1 MKAILL
7 SIYLFVFMSQTTH
20 AQLWEHYYGKP
31 DYMDHST
38 FFNETY
44 DGGYFC
50 GGTSAIVYLTIPYT
64 KLYKLDRNGDT
75 LWTKSLTSNF
85 SNQTNS
91 ISNTL
96 DGGIVGAGA
105 IYPED
110 VSGASK
116 PMAYKLNAC
125 GELEWCTYFDTDR
138 ELPWAESILATD
150 DGGCLL
156 TLNSFGDYHIEN
168 TFLVK
173 LDANGQ
179 VMWAKPV
186 INHDTYPD
194 AFNPLSDRMI
204 KTENGD
210 YLISGRVYWENPWD
224 EQILI
229 RPYYALFDAQGEE
242 KWVTPFGVTDSLIG
256 HAYGCIEFE
265 NNHFLCA
272 ARQYFLGSNLQYGLI
287 IELDG
292 DGNILQHRSI
302 GPEEIADDCYSMFF
316 RYIEQIGDTLVLS
329 MPYLVSSSSYCPAIL
344 SIDIDIF
351 NGELDILSLRT
362 FPDKMDYHHINKTS
376 DNKIFSGKRHRVEG
390 YDTDMY
396 ITKMDA
402 MLVTDSTFEDN
413 NTYDSLCPYSISYS
427 EVFLGNCNIIT
438 DISELIFPVG
448 KENDNKAAFHILPNP
463 GTNVMRLQFEGPV
476 IDMNLDIK
484 VVSMLGNLML
494 QANIYTKNQED
505 MDISKLPK
513 GIYLVQ
519 VYSNGISLGTQK
531 LIKL

>member
-1 MKAILL
+1 MTQFAN
-7 SIYLFVFMSQTTH
+7 

-31 DYMDHST
+31 DYMDHSA
-38 FFNETY
+38 FFKETY
-44 DGGYFC
+44 DGGYLC
-50 GGTSAIVYLTIPYT
+50 GGSSGIVYLTDPYT
-64 KLYKLDRNGDT
+64 SLFKLDRNGDT
-75 LWTKSLTSNF
+75 LWTKLLTSNF
-85 SNQTNS
+85 TNYTVS
-91 ISNTL
+91 INTTL

-105 IYPED
+105 IYLED
-110 VSGASK
+110 ISGASK
-116 PMAYKLNAC
+116 PMAYKLNSC
-125 GELEWCTYFDTDR
+125 GELEWCTYFETDR
-138 ELPWAESILATD
+138 ELPWARSILETD
-150 DGGCLL
+150 DGGYML

-179 VMWAKPV
+179 VIWAKPI

-194 AFNPLSDRMI
+194 AFNPLSERMI

-210 YLISGRVYWENPWD
+210 YLISGRVYWKNPWD

-242 KWVTPFGVTDSLIG
+242 KWVTPFGVTDSLLG
-256 HAYGCIEFE
+256 HAYSCIEVE
-265 NNHFLCA
+265 NNHFICA
-272 ARQYFLGSNLQYGLI
+272 ARQYVTSLQYGLI

-302 GPEEIADDCYSMFF
+302 SPEEIADNCYSMFF

-329 MPYLVSSSSYCPAIL
+329 LPYLVSSSSYYPAIL
-344 SIDIDIF
+344 SIGIDVF
-351 NGELDILSLRT
+351 NNELDILSLRT

-376 DNKIFSGKRHRVEG
+376 DNKIFSGKRHRVIA

-402 MLVTDSTFEDN
+402 MLVIDSIGEDN
-413 NTYDSLCPYSISYS
+413 NIYDSLCQHPISYS

-438 DISELIFPVG
+438 NITELIFPSDKNNYNTAV
-448 KENDNKAAFHILPNP
+448 FHIIPNP
-463 GTNVMRLQFEGPV
+463 STNVMRLQFDVPV
-476 IDMNLDIK
+476 LNGNIDVK

-494 QANIYTKNQED
+494 QTSASAENKEGINISN
-505 MDISKLPK
+505 LPK
-513 GIYLVQ
+513 GIYLVE
-519 VYSNGISLGTQK
+519 VYRNGISLGTQK